1 MKVMKREQITCVTRS
16 MVGGEIAGLQSTR
29 AGNIRRSF
37 RWPRRCAG

>member
-1 MKVMKREQITCVTRS
+1 VTRS
-16 MVGGEIAGLQSTR
+16 MTGGRARSPASIRQPRSR